1 MTDESYIFLAGA
13 SRGVGRE
20 IAKCLTEQ
28 GKKVKALLRS
38 PLQVVSSGQ
47 SQDSRA
53 ELEAMGVKVVIGDAL
68 DAAAVEQAM
77 LGDEPIYAVISTI
90 GGLPK
95 DGERADYMGNKNL
108 IDAAVKAGVQKFIL
122 VSSIG
127 SGESVV
133 AIPPQALET
142 LKPVLIEKEQAEK
155 HLIASGLTYTVI
167 RPGGLKSEPATGTG
181 VLTEDYKVAGSI
193 HRADVAQLVCQCLDS
208 DAANNKILSAVDR
221 TQMYGNPEFEI
232 LTLN

>member
-1 MTDESYIFLAGA
+1 MTQESYIFLAGA

-20 IAKCLTEQ
+20 IAQCLTRQ
-28 GKKVKALLRS
+28 DKNVKALLRS
-38 PLQVVSSGQ
+38 D
-47 SQDSRA
+47 DSRS
-53 ELEAMGVKVVIGDAL
+53 ELEAMGIKVVMGDAL

-77 LGDEPIYAVISTI
+77 LGDESIYAVISTI

-95 DGERADYMGNKNL
+95 DGQRADYLGNKNL

-127 SGESVV
+127 SGDSVV
-133 AIPPQALET
+133 ALPPPALET
-142 LKPVLIEKEQAEK
+142 LKPVLLEKEQAEK

-167 RPGGLKSEPATGTG
+167 RPGGLKSEPATGNG
-181 VLTEDYKVAGSI
+181 VLTADYKVAGSI

-221 TQMYGNPEFEI
+221 TQMYGQPDFEV
-232 LTLN
+232 LTLL

>member
-1 MTDESYIFLAGA
+1 M
-13 SRGVGRE
+13 
-20 IAKCLTEQ
+20 
-28 GKKVKALLRS
+28 KALLRS
-38 PLQVVSSGQ
+38 EA
-47 SQDSRA
+47 SRS
-53 ELEAMGVKVVIGDAL
+53 ELEALGIKVAIADAL

-77 LGDEPIYAVISTI
+77 LGDEPIHAVISTI

-95 DGERADYMGNKNL
+95 EGERADYLGNKNL

-155 HLIASGLTYTVI
+155 YLIASGLTYTVI
-167 RPGGLKSEPATGTG
+167 RPGGLKSEPATGNAVVTQ
-181 VLTEDYKVAGSI
+181 DYKIAGTI
-193 HRADVAQLVCQCLDS
+193 HRADVAQLVCQCLFS

-221 TQMYGNPEFEI
+221 NMTYGQVSFEELS
-232 LTLN
+232 LT